1 MSFAS
6 PLFLLTL
13 LIVPLAVAG
22 WFWAQRRR
30 ARYAVAFTNLDILAS
45 VVDRTSRWRRI
56 VPLVLAALALASL
69 CVATARPRATVR
81 GTRDEGTVILL
92 VDVSR
97 SMIATDVKPS
107 RLGAARQA
115 IRLFLNRLPSRFAVG
130 IVAFSTE
137 SSVVSPITTDRN
149 ATHQA
154 VDYLLPESGTAIGDG
169 IAEAVR
175 VGRSY
180 EQTLQRTSGDPP
192 LSILM
197 LSDGAQ
203 RNGILEP
210 EQGAQRAKRAGM
222 RIYTIALGTPS
233 GTVSFGFGPYEQTIS
248 VPPDPD
254 TLRRISTITG
264 GRFFAAPSA
273 AALRS
278 AYRTIETRVSTAPKK
293 TEATAVFV
301 AVGAGLLLGA
311 GVLSALWSPRLP

>member
-1 MSFAS
+1 MTFAS
-6 PLFLLTL
+6 PLLLLTL
-13 LIVPLAVAG
+13 LIVPLALAG
-22 WFWAQRRR
+22 WIWARRR
-30 ARYAVAFTNLDILAS
+30 RMRYAVAFTNLDVLAS
-45 VVDRTSRWRRI
+45 VVERSSRWRSI
-56 VPLVLAALALASL
+56 VPFALALLALTSL
-69 CVATARPRATVR
+69 CVATARPRVSVR

-97 SMIATDVKPS
+97 SMVATDVKPS

-115 IRLFLNRLPSRFAVG
+115 IRLFLGRLPSRFAVG

-137 SSVVSPITTDRN
+137 SSVVSPVTTDRN
-149 ATHQA
+149 ATREA

-175 VGRSY
+175 VGRRY
-180 EQTLQRTSGDPP
+180 EQSLQRTSGDPP

-203 RNGILEP
+203 RNGVLQP

-233 GTVSFGFGPYEQTIS
+233 GTVSFGFGPYEQTIA

-273 AALRS
+273 EALRA

-293 TEATAVFV
+293 TEATAVFL